1 MLMFSVMVF
10 GFLLVEW
17 LAIKCIFL
25 NFPHLT
31 SLGLH
36 QLCLLKVIFEMRLKQ
51 LLLRERQL
59 LSLIL
64 GWVGGYERH

>member
-1 MLMFSVMVF
+1 MFSVMVF
-10 GFLLVEW
+10 GFLLGEW

-64 GWVGGYERH
+64 GWVGGYERR

>member
-1 MLMFSVMVF
+1 MFSVMVF
-10 GFLLVEW
+10 GFLLGEW

-36 QLCLLKVIFEMRLKQ
+36 QLCLLKVIFEI
-51 LLLRERQL
+51 EIEAT
-59 LSLIL
+59 SP
-64 GWVGGYERH
+64 